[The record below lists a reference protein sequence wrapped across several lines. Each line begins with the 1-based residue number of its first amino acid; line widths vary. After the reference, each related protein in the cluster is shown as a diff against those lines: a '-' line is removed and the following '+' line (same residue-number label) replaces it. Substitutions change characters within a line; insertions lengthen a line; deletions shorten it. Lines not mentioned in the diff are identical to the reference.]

1 MTIVVHYEDI
11 GHNALNVRFE
21 VQHARPCRNKRVFD
35 ITDGVHHVHPLL
47 LGKIWRPPFQQP
59 DIFICTDSDEYFA
72 KLRRSFEE
80 RYVTGV
86 KQVVTPT
93 DKNSSLR
100 RHEHSNSL
108 CFVEYRFL

>member
-1 MTIVVHYEDI
+1 MSGSKSSMPDPAATK
-11 GHNALNVRFE
+11 AS
-21 VQHARPCRNKRVFD
+21 FD
-35 ITDGVHHVHPLL
+35 ITDGVHHVHPLF

-59 DIFICTDSDEYFA
+59 DIFISTDSDEYFA

-80 RYVTGV
+80 SNVTGV
-86 KQVVTPT
+86 KQVVTTT